1 MMDSRLPF
9 DEGRAFHF
17 MMGRPD
23 DDCEICR
30 LHGLT
35 GHGTDQDG
43 PSLIVTEIRDLSEL
57 LACPCPLCNQ
67 MIRNSPPGAGRRRP
81 SGETP

>member
-1 MMDSRLPF
+1 MMDSRRPF

-30 LHGLT
+30 AHGLL
-35 GHGTDQDG
+35 GHGAEDEG
-43 PSLIVTEIRDLSEL
+43 PSVIITEIRDLSEL
-57 LACPCPLCNQ
+57 LQCPCPMCTQ
-67 MIRNSPPGAGRRRP
+67 MTRNSSDAGRRRP
-81 SGETP
+81 RRETP